1 MRQFKRFLRLNLL
14 ASTGC
19 GIISKLQ
26 LQLCLIQH
34 VFFAFIQVSPDM
46 NQQCWNHQT
55 TFIQLHEINRD
66 CIPDM
71 NPVFFCRC
79 SNRLNRNTAR
89 GQLKLGILLLLST
102 RAGFESSFF
111 ELSCI
116 LANSD
121 FSLEDGTVFDSSA
134 SRGAPFGK
142 IQNNAGLSSLK
153 LYFRTGPFV
162 HGRGQIIQG
171 YTEVLTGRYVAIL
184 TYQVF
189 SLNQVFG

>member
-1 MRQFKRFLRLNLL
+1 M
-14 ASTGC
+14 
-19 GIISKLQ
+19 
-26 LQLCLIQH
+26 
-34 VFFAFIQVSPDM
+34 
-46 NQQCWNHQT
+46 
-55 TFIQLHEINRD
+55 
-66 CIPDM
+66 
-71 NPVFFCRC
+71 
-79 SNRLNRNTAR
+79 
-89 GQLKLGILLLLST
+89 KLGILLLLST